1 MRETTMKIIY
11 DVCNRQLNGRSPLQ
25 YRLIFSG
32 RSEIMTPVVIAAING
47 VTDGHLPSFLN
58 SQQTL

>member
-1 MRETTMKIIY
+1 MQSTIKW
-11 DVCNRQLNGRSPLQ
+11 SAPLQ